1 MIATRLLVVALR
13 GTRACLAAPAVVAQS
28 PTLTIAGRDGA
39 RTFTLKA
46 LLATADVRS
55 VTVADPVYRRTMT
68 YRAIPLAT
76 LLKTTGIGTD
86 DHVQAR
92 AIDSFS
98 VGIPG
103 RLAASA
109 DPAQVEAFLAI
120 EAPAAPWP
128 PMPGKQDKASAGPF

>member
-1 MIATRLLVVALR
+1 MARARLLVVALL
-13 GTRACLAAPAVVAQS
+13 GALACFAAPAVVAQS
-28 PTLTIAGRDGA
+28 PILTVAGRDGT
-39 RTFTLKA
+39 RTYTVKA

-76 LLKTTGIGTD
+76 LLKTIGIGAD

-92 AIDSFS
+92 ATDNFS

-120 EAPAAPWP
+120 EDPAAPWR
-128 PMPGKQDKASAGPF
+128 MKVK